1 MTEAMAA
8 ADASVDAV
16 SELSRRQEELQT
28 KYIKND
34 NRVRDSKVAADS
46 AKKKAGEADK
56 ELYKLNTEFKNVGDN
71 LDSTSRTI
79 GNAKGIALNLQEKAN
94 KLANEFSRKLNQL
107 QGEFTKPFP

>member
-16 SELSRRQEELQT
+16 SQLSRRQEDLQT

-34 NRVRDSKVAADS
+34 NRVRDSKVAAES
-46 AKKKAGEADK
+46 ARKRADDASD
-56 ELYKLNTEFKNVGDN
+56 ELYKLNTEFKNVSDN

-79 GNAKGIALNLQEKAN
+79 GNAKGFALNLQDRAN
-94 KLANEFSRKLNQL
+94 KLANEFSRKLNKL